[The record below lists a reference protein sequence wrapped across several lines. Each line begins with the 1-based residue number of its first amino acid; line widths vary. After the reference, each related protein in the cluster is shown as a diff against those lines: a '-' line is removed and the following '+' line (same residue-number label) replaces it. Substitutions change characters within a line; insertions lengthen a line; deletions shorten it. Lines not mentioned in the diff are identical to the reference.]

1 MYSTKTA
8 IESTGNNYIPAG
20 INDNIKLYSV
30 SVLKSPNGKDY
41 IEFVFKDNEDREA
54 TMTEW
59 KNEKGMFIKTDAD
72 LQKADDIQFGR
83 ILQIIKCYTK
93 TEDVPEIEFNSFN
106 EMIVWVQQYL
116 SEKMKSNSDN
126 PLRLKITFDNKGF
139 LRVSKYG
146 IFVEPMSVKESR
158 IILTGRDK
166 TVRPEIP
173 VDKEDTPKT
182 DPLSSIKAT
191 PETEKDDELPF

>member
-41 IEFVFKDNEDREA
+41 IEFMFKDNNDREA

-72 LQKADDIQFGR
+72 LQRADDLQFGR
-83 ILQIIKCYTK
+83 ILQIIKCYTD
-93 TEDVPEIEFNSFN
+93 TENIPEIEFNSFS
-106 EMIVWVQQYL
+106 EMIMWVQQYL
-116 SEKMKSNSDN
+116 TEKMKSNPDN
-126 PLRLKITFDNKGF
+126 PLRIKITYDNKGF
-139 LRVSKYG
+139 LRVSKNG
-146 IFVEPMSVKESR
+146 IFIEPMSVKESR

-173 VDKEDTPKT
+173 VDKEETPKI
-182 DPLSSIKAT
+182 DPLSSIETT

>member
-41 IEFVFKDNEDREA
+41 IEFMFKDNNDREA

-72 LQKADDIQFGR
+72 LQRADDLQFGR
-83 ILQIIKCYTK
+83 ILQIIKCYTD
-93 TEDVPEIEFNSFN
+93 TENIPEIEFNSFS
-106 EMIVWVQQYL
+106 EMIMWVQQYL
-116 SEKMKSNSDN
+116 TEKMKSNPDN
-126 PLRLKITFDNKGF
+126 PLRIKITYDNKGF
-139 LRVSKYG
+139 LRVSKNG
-146 IFVEPMSVKESR
+146 IFIEPMSVKESR

-173 VDKEDTPKT
+173 VDKEETPKI
-182 DPLSSIKAT
+182 DPLSSIETT
-191 PETEKDDELPF
+191 PETEKNDELPF